1 MTNFTYSA
9 DDLRQL
15 AAKALADHD
24 IDGAVALIDNAND
37 TEEVK
42 KNEQN
47 QGQES
52 CQESGTED

>member
-15 AAKALADHD
+15 ATAALANHD

-37 TEEVK
+37 TEEAK
-42 KNEQN
+42 KDEQN
-47 QGQES
+47 QSQES